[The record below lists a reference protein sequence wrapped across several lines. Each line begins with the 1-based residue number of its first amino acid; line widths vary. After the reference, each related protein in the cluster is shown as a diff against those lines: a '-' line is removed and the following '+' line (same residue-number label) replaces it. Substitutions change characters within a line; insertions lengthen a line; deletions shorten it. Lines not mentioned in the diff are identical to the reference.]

1 MTDPAPP
8 PPPAAPPGD
17 EPPRPLLSPAFWIMM
32 AFCFLCVVGG
42 VLVVLL
48 GPWLTGH
55 NAHPPPSPPSAAS
68 PAKP

>member
-8 PPPAAPPGD
+8 PPPDPSAGED
-17 EPPRPLLSPAFWIMM
+17 PPRALLSPAFWIMM

-55 NAHPPPSPPSAAS
+55 DTHPPAAPAPAAS
-68 PAKP
+68 PARP